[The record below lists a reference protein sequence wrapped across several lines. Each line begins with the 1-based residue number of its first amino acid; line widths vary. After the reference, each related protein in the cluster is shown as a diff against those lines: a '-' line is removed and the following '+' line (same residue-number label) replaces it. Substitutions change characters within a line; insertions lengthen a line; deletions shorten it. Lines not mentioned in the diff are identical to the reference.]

1 LCASGELF
9 VKLIV
14 TVPAFAV
21 SDDFVNFSA
30 PDGSAAIESELIAL
44 LDDDVAGV
52 LDVADELAAVLL
64 AGGLVALL
72 VLLVLLL
79 LLLEPPQA
87 LTPSTSAAA
96 ASASLDVLSTSHIS

>member
-1 LCASGELF
+1 

-21 SDDFVNFSA
+21 SEAFVNFSA
-30 PDGSAAIESELIAL
+30 PDGSAAIESELLAL

-52 LDVADELAAVLL
+52 LDVADVADELAAVLL

>member
-1 LCASGELF
+1 M
-9 VKLIV
+9 KLIV

-21 SDDFVNFSA
+21 SEAFVNFSA
-30 PDGSAAIESELIAL
+30 PDGSAAIESELLTL

-72 VLLVLLL
+72 L

-87 LTPSTSAAA
+87 LTPSTRVAA